1 MQLFATGEYDVVSAS
16 GDASLRLVYGDRVQP
31 VNTALVPNYADIF
44 PDLKDKP
51 WNSVNGVS
59 YGIPH
64 GRGANLL
71 LYNKAANPTP
81 PTSWK
86 DMWDANSPAKGK
98 ISPYDDA
105 IYIADAAVYLMATQP
120 DLGIKNPYA
129 LDQKQFDAATT
140 LLKQQKPLVAEYWG
154 DYVKQ
159 GQGLASGSIA
169 QGQGWQLTANLAN
182 ADGDKV
188 GTTKPKEGAT
198 GWSDTWMVKKDTANI
213 NCSYQWLNYIVSPQV
228 NAQIA
233 EYFGEAPRTRSRAR
247 SPTNKD
253 HCAQFHAEETGFWS
267 DVYYWTT
274 PTANC
279 LDGRTDT
286 KCVRLRRL
294 GEGLEPAAQQLIHP
308 LPPRPRPGG
317 LIPSVRPGRT
327 YGGRLQRPRDQ
338 HHWHPRRVTTVEPG
352 MPPACRRCC
361 TGGPRCGW
369 PACSRPR
376 CCGSAC
382 STSCRWAF
390 LLATAFFAT
399 DSFTGRVLYTFTT
412 ENVVEV
418 LTNPAYLLTAVRT
431 VGVAV
436 GVTVLCVVLAVPLAA
451 YMALVPARARGRCSS
466 RSW

>member
-1 MQLFATGEYDVVSAS
+1 MKMRTVAVVGALGLALAACGGGGGGGAAPGGSGQGAPPGGTPYAGPVGQGEGKLSVLAWPGYAENGSTDPTINWVGPFEQQTGCKVAVKTFATSAEAVQLFATGEYDVISAS

-59 YGIPH
+59 YGVPH

-81 PTSWK
+81 PASWK

-105 IYIADAAVYLMATQP
+105 IYIADAAMYLMATQP

-159 GQGLASGSIA
+159 GQGLSSGSIA

-198 GWSDTWMVKKDTANI
+198 GWSDTWMVKKDTANV

-233 EYFGEAPRTRSRAR
+233 EYFGEAPANEKSCALTE
-247 SPTNKD
+247 NKE
-253 HCAQFHAEETGFWS
+253 HCAQFHAEETGFWN

-286 KCVRLRRL
+286 KCIAYDDWVKAWSQLR
-294 GEGLEPAAQQLIHP
+294 
-308 LPPRPRPGG
+308 
-317 LIPSVRPGRT
+317 
-327 YGGRLQRPRDQ
+327 
-338 HHWHPRRVTTVEPG
+338 
-352 MPPACRRCC
+352 
-361 TGGPRCGW
+361 
-369 PACSRPR
+369 
-376 CCGSAC
+376 
-382 STSCRWAF
+382 
-390 LLATAFFAT
+390 
-399 DSFTGRVLYTFTT
+399 
-412 ENVVEV
+412 
-418 LTNPAYLLTAVRT
+418 
-431 VGVAV
+431 
-436 GVTVLCVVLAVPLAA
+436 
-451 YMALVPARARGRCSS
+451 SS
-466 RSW
+466 